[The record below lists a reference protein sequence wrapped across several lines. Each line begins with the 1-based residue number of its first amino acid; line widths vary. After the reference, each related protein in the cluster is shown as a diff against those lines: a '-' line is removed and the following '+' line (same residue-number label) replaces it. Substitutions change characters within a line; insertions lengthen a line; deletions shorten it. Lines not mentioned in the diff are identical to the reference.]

1 MCPNFV
7 ARTIEK
13 DKMAGEDFENN
24 QPSVINIDD
33 EEEGEDLFMENIME
47 DYIRIDGHDQ
57 YDDLDQIIHDR
68 FLVDAVLNAR
78 ETRNRNLLHDNDNF
92 FDVDAAGEV
101 EDLQII
107 RDEPEEEEEG
117 EDLFNENFLEDYR
130 HMDGHE

>member
-1 MCPNFV
+1 
-7 ARTIEK
+7 
-13 DKMAGEDFENN
+13 MAGEDFENN

-33 EEEGEDLFMENIME
+33 EEEGEDLFMDNFME
-47 DYIRIDGHDQ
+47 DYRIDGHDQ

-68 FLVDAVLNAR
+68 FLVDAVLDAR
-78 ETRNRNLLHDNDNF
+78 ENRNRNLFHDNDNF
-92 FDVDAAGEV
+92 IDVDAAGEV

-107 RDEPEEEEEG
+107 RDGPEEPDEEEEG

>member
-1 MCPNFV
+1 
-7 ARTIEK
+7 
-13 DKMAGEDFENN
+13 MAGEDFEDN

-33 EEEGEDLFMENIME
+33 EEEGEDLFNYNFME
-47 DYIRIDGHDQ
+47 DYIRMDGHDQ
-57 YDDLDQIIHDR
+57 YDDLDQIIRDGVM
-68 FLVDAVLNAR
+68 VDAVVNAR
-78 ETRNRNLLHDNDNF
+78 ENRNRNLLQNNDNF

-107 RDEPEEEEEG
+107 RDELEEAEEEEEG

>member
-1 MCPNFV
+1 
-7 ARTIEK
+7 
-13 DKMAGEDFENN
+13 MAGEDFENN

-33 EEEGEDLFMENIME
+33 EEEGEDLFMDNFME

-68 FLVDAVLNAR
+68 FLVDAILGAR
-78 ETRNRNLLHDNDNF
+78 ETRNHNNDNF
-92 FDVDAAGEV
+92 IDVDAAGEV